1 MIHLLI
7 LRYHATD
14 QDLRMPVNM
23 VEDSLKH
30 LTTNIVKINIDSIR
44 EVPVTLRYIIMG
56 PSQLVVNL
64 DFTRNVAPM
73 SCLNPRRFKPLDIMV
88 MTTKSKAFTT

>member
-1 MIHLLI
+1 MIDHLLI

-14 QDLRMPVNM
+14 QDLCTPVNM

-30 LTTNIVKINIDSIR
+30 LTANIVKINIDSIR

-64 DFTRNVAPM
+64 DFAKECGSNELFVPKLTLQKKKEVN
-73 SCLNPRRFKPLDIMV
+73 SGRF
-88 MTTKSKAFTT
+88 